1 MKRLITYIL
10 GIAITYLG
18 TSIVVKAALGA
29 GFWSALFVGL
39 HERTHLP
46 SGLWFGMAQFMIV
59 FINAFLKKSSIEWTA
74 IFPLL
79 IESAFFTLWLDIV
92 LGNISL
98 ETAPIVIKGAAFLF
112 GLVTAT
118 IGVGLYIQTKLTRSP
133 VDELFLALS
142 QRLKWRISTSQ
153 VMIAII
159 VTTLALFAGGP
170 VGIGTVLAMLLMG
183 PFVEFWDTKFK
194 NRVVFHEKERLSA
207 HLK

>member
-1 MKRLITYIL
+1 MKRLILYTL

-39 HERTHLP
+39 HERTSLP
-46 SGLWFGMAQFMIV
+46 SGLWFGIAQFILV
-59 FINAFLKKSSIEWTA
+59 FINAFLKKSSIEWSA

-92 LGNISL
+92 LHSVDL
-98 ETAPIVIKGAAFLF
+98 EAAPLYVQGTAFLI
-112 GLVTAT
+112 GLVIAT
-118 IGVGLYIQTKLTRSP
+118 FGVGLYIQTKLTRSP

-153 VMIAII
+153 ITIATL
-159 VTTLALFAGGP
+159 VTALALLAGGP
-170 VGIGTVLAMLLMG
+170 VGLGTVLAMLLMG
-183 PFVEFWDTKFK
+183 PLVEFWDTRFQNAVTLHPKGKMHPF
-194 NRVVFHEKERLSA
+194 A
-207 HLK
+207 